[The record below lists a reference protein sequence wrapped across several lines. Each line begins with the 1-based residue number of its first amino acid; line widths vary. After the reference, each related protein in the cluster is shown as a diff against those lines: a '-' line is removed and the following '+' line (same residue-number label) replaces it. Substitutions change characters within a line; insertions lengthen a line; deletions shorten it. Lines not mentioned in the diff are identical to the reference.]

1 MEYPSYKWNRP
12 CISTTETPLNLPKSS
27 LDLWLGAVEIGK
39 WGMSEYENASSPASS
54 ESPKVPMIEMRS
66 KIRLHHKITRDLIF
80 IGLSINH
87 ELVFIST
94 V

>member
-54 ESPKVPMIEMRS
+54 ESPKVPMIEMR
-66 KIRLHHKITRDLIF
+66 KTIEYITMSQGI
-80 IGLSINH
+80 
-87 ELVFIST
+87 
-94 V
+94 